1 MWLLSLLFLFPFPT
15 SAAASS
21 ASVVSSYAFDA
32 SLAPA
37 SPCWDSH
44 TQTGTHTYTRT
55 GTSAHSHTGI
65 GTHAQALTAKPS
77 CYFPWRRSLKQRIK
91 CLPFFVS
98 LCSLFSS
105 CLLVSFFCVTCTFY
119 CLDQHYFSTAIR
131 LICSQLFFL
140 FFFLHIFSMFRSQT
154 IINP

>member
-44 TQTGTHTYTRT
+44 TQTGTHTHAQAP
-55 GTSAHSHTGI
+55 AHTHTQAQ
-65 GTHAQALTAKPS
+65 AQALTHRH
-77 CYFPWRRSLKQRIK
+77 WQRSLRVIF
-91 CLPFFVS
+91 LEEGHSNNALSAF
-98 LCSLFSS
+98 LFSS
-105 CLLVSFFCVTCTFY
+105 LYALSSRLACLFRSFVLLVLSTALTSIIFRQPFVKFALSFFFCFFSA
-119 CLDQHYFSTAIR
+119 YF
-131 LICSQLFFL
+131 
-140 FFFLHIFSMFRSQT
+140 
-154 IINP
+154 